1 MEEQTTRREEEQPK
15 DAVALLEAARRE
27 AAEKQDKYLRALA
40 ESENM
45 RKRMDRLC
53 EERVWQ
59 ERKRVLSHL
68 LDLADQVER
77 ALQFASADDP
87 IGEGVR
93 VILQHVRQVL
103 AQEGIAEVATVG
115 QPFDPNLHE
124 AMETVDTEGE
134 PDEVT
139 AEFRKGYTLSGRLLR
154 AARVQVRK
162 AS

>member
-1 MEEQTTRREEEQPK
+1 MDEQTTRQEEAQPQ
-15 DAVALLEAARRE
+15 DAVELLEAARRE
-27 AAEKQDKYLRALA
+27 AKENHEKYLRALA

-59 ERKRVLSHL
+59 ERKRSLSHL
-68 LDLADQVER
+68 LDLADQVEQ
-77 ALQFASADDP
+77 ALKYASADDP
-87 IGEGVR
+87 IGAGVR
-93 VILQHVRQVL
+93 VILQHVQQVL
-103 AQEGIAEVATVG
+103 GQEGVSAVATVG

-124 AMETVDTEGE
+124 AIETVDTEGE
-134 PDEVT
+134 PGHVT
-139 AEFRKGYTLSGRLLR
+139 AEFRKGYTLNGRLLR

>member
-1 MEEQTTRREEEQPK
+1 
-15 DAVALLEAARRE
+15 
-27 AAEKQDKYLRALA
+27 
-40 ESENM
+40 
-45 RKRMDRLC
+45 MDRLC

-87 IGEGVR
+87 SGEGGR

-124 AMETVDTEGE
+124 AMETVDSEGE

>member
-1 MEEQTTRREEEQPK
+1 MDEQTTRQEEAQPQ
-15 DAVALLEAARRE
+15 DAVEFLEAARRE
-27 AAEKQDKYLRALA
+27 AKENHEKYLRALA

-59 ERKRVLSHL
+59 ERKRSLSHL
-68 LDLADQVER
+68 LDLADQVEQ
-77 ALQFASADDP
+77 ALKYASADDP
-87 IGEGVR
+87 IGAGVR
-93 VILQHVRQVL
+93 VILQHVQQVL
-103 AQEGIAEVATVG
+103 GQEGVSAVATVG

-124 AMETVDTEGE
+124 AIETVDTEGE
-134 PDEVT
+134 PGHVT
-139 AEFRKGYTLSGRLLR
+139 AEFRKGYTLNGRLLR